1 MKKRTLICIIL
12 AVCLLIAAGVTA
24 AVVLSRRPQT
34 SPDTPPE
41 DTEAAEESFDIRN
54 NVLYSYAG
62 KNKEVRIPDGVTSIE
77 SGAFE
82 SCDTLTDIY
91 LPESLQSVAEGAL
104 PTDPEEYRLHFS
116 NNRLEGL
123 TPEIREK
130 GMENCIVVLSGEEF
144 IWPEDLLSLRF
155 VKGFEVSGE
164 QKYFAAKDGVLYYG
178 NMSALYLYPAY
189 KDAKEFV
196 IPDETEYIYSKAF
209 SSNEHLENL
218 IMSDNIY
225 MIEDEAIK
233 NLPNLKSV
241 TLSASL
247 SSVGGENFQNCPS
260 LESVTV
266 KKEVAVFKGNAFE
279 GCESLT
285 NVTFAD
291 PEGAII
297 REYALWKTPWYFD
310 NFGYY
315 NMKEIS
321 GKLCMLDYAGDSAHV
336 VIPEGTVTAYMWG
349 DSLENENVQSITIP
363 SSLRVKKIFDYKY
376 GLMLPH
382 NSSTQLIIAEDHP
395 DLVVVNGA
403 VYSRDMK
410 ILYYVPT
417 QYVAE
422 TFVIPETVEK
432 IATMAFYKCSDL
444 QSIRI
449 PSSVIEI
456 SQVAFGGCT
465 SLAQIEF
472 EEGLQIIGGSAF
484 SGCIFEEVELPESLT
499 SLGSYAFGFMP
510 TLRRVKL
517 PSASTTICSSFDG
530 CSPDIEFDI
539 PEELLV
545 NNCEFVIEDGV
556 LVSMSDF
563 KGPGYHVEIPE
574 GVTEIGPQAFD
585 EDMGYGLLL
594 SVKIPEGVKKID
606 DFAFVGCY
614 YLKSVTLPQSLE
626 EIGDHAFSGCE
637 NLSDITLPSSLKTIG
652 KQAFYNTPLTKSNV
666 PSTVESVARDAF
678 DKNPLTMKSPAF
690 ETAE

>member
-1 MKKRTLICIIL
+1 MKKRTLICIII
-12 AVCLLIAAGVTA
+12 AVCLLIAAGVAA

-34 SPDTPPE
+34 SPDTPPQ
-41 DTEAAEESFDIRN
+41 DTETAEDSFDIRN
-54 NVLYSYAG
+54 NVLYSYVG

-77 SGAFE
+77 SGAFD

-104 PTDPEEYRLHFS
+104 PAAPEEYRLHFS

-123 TPEIREK
+123 TPEIRAK
-130 GMENCIVVLSGEEF
+130 GMENCIVVIPGEEF
-144 IWPEDLLSLRF
+144 IWPEDLLSLRY

-178 NMSALYLYPAY
+178 DMSALYLYPAY
-189 KDAKEFV
+189 KDTKEFV

-233 NLPNLKSV
+233 YLPNLKSV

-247 SSVGGENFQNCPS
+247 TSVGGENFQNCPS

-285 NVTFAD
+285 NITFEA
-291 PEGAII
+291 PEKAII
-297 REYALWKTPWYFD
+297 REYALWRTPWYFE

-315 NMKEIS
+315 NIKEIN
-321 GKLCMLDYAGDSAHV
+321 GKLHMLDYAGDLTNV
-336 VIPEGTVTAYMWG
+336 VIPEGVVAAYWKTPE
-349 DSLENENVQSITIP
+349 DETPESITIP
-363 SSLRVKKIFDYKY
+363 ASLSVEKIFDYHRF
-376 GLMLPH
+376 GLMLPRPE
-382 NSSTQLIIAEDHP
+382 QLIIAEDHP
-395 DLVVVNGA
+395 DLIAVDGA

-410 ILYYVPT
+410 ILYFVPP
-417 QYVAE
+417 AKCANG
-422 TFVIPETVEK
+422 TFVIPETVEE
-432 IATMAFYKCSDL
+432 IAIEAFYHCSDL

-449 PSSVIEI
+449 PSNVREI
-456 SQVAFGGCT
+456 RRAAFAGCT

-472 EEGLQIIGGSAF
+472 EEGLQIIGDSAF
-484 SGCIFEEVELPESLT
+484 AGCKCEEVELPESLT
-499 SLGSYAFGFMP
+499 TLGSHVFGH

-517 PSASTTICSSFDG
+517 PAALTIIRSSFDG

-539 PEELLV
+539 PEELSV

-556 LVSMSDF
+556 LVYMSDF
-563 KGPGYHVEIPE
+563 KGPGYHVEVPE
-574 GVTEIGPQAFD
+574 GVTEIGSQAFD
-585 EDMGYGLLL
+585 EDQGYGLLL

-614 YLKSVTLPQSLE
+614 HLKSVTLPETLE

-652 KQAFYNTPLTKSNV
+652 KNAFYNTPLTKSIV

-678 DKNPLTMKSPAF
+678 DKAPPIVVESDTSEASDK
-690 ETAE
+690 